1 MKEMIYFFGKFRKT
15 SENSVGSV
23 TDAGYAGTVRETE
36 LGHFSS
42 RMVRQVGS

>member
-1 MKEMIYFFGKFRKT
+1 MIYFFRELWKT

-42 RMVRQVGS
+42 SSGF